1 MCTVGIQGPVETSG
15 ASLGV
20 FVCCASTY
28 CIGTCVEDPD
38 TVCILLVLALHSGMR
53 VGTFSASVYH
63 IDAELGRY
71 GASVGTLLFPA
82 KIRS

>member
-1 MCTVGIQGPVETSG
+1 MCTVGIQGPIETSG

-20 FVCCASTY
+20 FVCCASTVLY
-28 CIGTCVEDPD
+28 WHMCRGPRHSV
-38 TVCILLVLALHSGMR
+38 LLVLALHSGMR

>member
-1 MCTVGIQGPVETSG
+1 MCRGPRHSV
-15 ASLGV
+15 
-20 FVCCASTY
+20 
-28 CIGTCVEDPD
+28 
-38 TVCILLVLALHSGMR
+38 LLVLALHSGMR